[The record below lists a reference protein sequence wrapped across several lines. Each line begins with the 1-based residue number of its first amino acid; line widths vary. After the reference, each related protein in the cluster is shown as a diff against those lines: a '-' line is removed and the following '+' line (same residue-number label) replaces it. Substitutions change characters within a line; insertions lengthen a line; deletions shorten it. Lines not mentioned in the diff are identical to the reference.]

1 MTQHNDRLFMNRR
14 SLLAVGTGMTVST
27 VVPTAIMALDTP
39 QDIPPQ
45 QIVALIDELEGDHSS
60 GISAINWSRRHI
72 ANKLRV
78 AVGMPVENPIFDNDY
93 TEFYK
98 KTL

>member
-1 MTQHNDRLFMNRR
+1 MTQTNDRLSMNRR
-14 SLLAVGTGMTVST
+14 TLLAAGTGMTV
-27 VVPTAIMALDTP
+27 TAATPAAALAIGTP
-39 QDIPPQ
+39 QDMLPQ
-45 QIVALIDELEGDHSS
+45 KLLSLIDELEDDHSS
-60 GISAINWSRRHI
+60 GLAAVNWSRRHI

-78 AVGMPVENPIFDNDY
+78 ALDMPVESPVFDDDY